1 MKTTISNKSYLSL
14 SLAEDYFLYQ
24 QGLEKL
30 KNIELC
36 WLSICET
43 DNPWRKKEG
52 KRQNKIQI
60 NKSDRE

>member
-1 MKTTISNKSYLSL
+1 MKTTISNKRNLSL
-14 SLAEDYFLYQ
+14 SLAEDYFLHQ

-43 DNPWRKKEG
+43 DNP
-52 KRQNKIQI
+52 
-60 NKSDRE
+60 